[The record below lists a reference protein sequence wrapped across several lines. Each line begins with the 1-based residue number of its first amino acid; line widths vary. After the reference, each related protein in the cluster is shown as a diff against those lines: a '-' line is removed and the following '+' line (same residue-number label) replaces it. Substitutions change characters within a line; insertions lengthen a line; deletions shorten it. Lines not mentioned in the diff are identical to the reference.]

1 MYFLANLELSDAA
14 RQAHATRQT
23 GGGVDTYTP
32 GAPSKALL
40 QAQGRGTEEASTHT
54 GRPFDAPPR
63 RRHPVAPL
71 HEVCVVY
78 SEAGCGLRSFGP
90 SHPLPPLLTLL
101 LLDPTPSVER
111 TRRSRRGHWWSN
123 RRPPRVSP
131 PPHHLPF
138 IPTTHPTTMQGQP
151 HLLCQ
156 HRMGVASTAPFTHPH
171 HHTSHLSHSPRWRCH
186 RSVGTTP
193 HYLADQHWS
202 LPPQTHA
209 GHIPHHALS
218 RPPLQAQGGREVA
231 NRQCEPGVS
240 THVRVNRSGPRVV
253 RAVGRRRARSLL
265 GIVLWCEHNPNAA
278 NLGGAG

>member
-1 MYFLANLELSDAA
+1 MRYVWCTVGLAVGSAHLA
-14 RQAHATRQT
+14 RLTRC
-23 GGGVDTYTP
+23 P
-32 GAPSKALL
+32 HSSPSCCW
-40 QAQGRGTEEASTHT
+40 T
-54 GRPFDAPPR
+54 
-63 RRHPVAPL
+63 
-71 HEVCVVY
+71 
-78 SEAGCGLRSFGP
+78 
-90 SHPLPPLLTLL
+90 
-101 LLDPTPSVER
+101 PTPSVER
-111 TRRSRRGHWWSN
+111 TRRSTRGHWWSS

-151 HLLCQ
+151 HLPCQ

-193 HYLADQHWS
+193 HYLADQHWP

-218 RPPLQAQGGREVA
+218 RPPLQAQGGREAA

-240 THVRVNRSGPRVV
+240 AQVRVNRSGPRVV